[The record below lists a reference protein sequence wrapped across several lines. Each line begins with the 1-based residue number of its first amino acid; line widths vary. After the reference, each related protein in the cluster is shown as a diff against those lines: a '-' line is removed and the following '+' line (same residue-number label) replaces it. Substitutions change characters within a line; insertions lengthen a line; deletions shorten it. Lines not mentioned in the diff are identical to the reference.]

1 MVIAEG
7 DAGPG
12 LDVAAQQPPL
22 WMFRCTAF
30 GGVLGFVLVVVR
42 LIIFDDVI
50 LATEQGNDTCDKKT
64 MIISQQYLS
73 IFRLGIFFI
82 FTSVPA
88 NYTTFDNNW
97 ICSFCSLVSMSNV
110 LHPFC
115 TKNRSAPLCFANA
128 RFSILHVQPTF
139 ALLCMTD

>member
-42 LIIFDDVI
+42 LVIFDDVI

-73 IFRLGIFFI
+73 IFRLGIFFYFHLRPCKLHTQHLTI
-82 FTSVPA
+82 IGFVFYFYFLFLLVP
-88 NYTTFDNNW
+88 
-97 ICSFCSLVSMSNV
+97 MSNV

-115 TKNRSAPLCFANA
+115 TKK
-128 RFSILHVQPTF
+128 
-139 ALLCMTD
+139 

>member
-1 MVIAEG
+1 MAALDQMIRAKKVLAICLTSDLSLSPVLRYEELVIAEG

-42 LIIFDDVI
+42 LVIFDDVI

-64 MIISQQYLS
+64 MIISQQYLF
-73 IFRLGIFFI
+73 IFRLGFVFI

-88 NYTTFDNNW
+88 NYTHN
-97 ICSFCSLVSMSNV
+97 I
-110 LHPFC
+110 
-115 TKNRSAPLCFANA
+115 
-128 RFSILHVQPTF
+128 
-139 ALLCMTD
+139 